1 MGLMRKA
8 IALVILPSAASFQS
22 SGSIQLCSSLPCR
35 NAFRLP
41 MHRLSMSTVKGTDLS
56 KERRLLRGVLVEALA
71 AQERKRT
78 ALESQL
84 VRAVPVSPAGV
95 AHDEEGD
102 VALLDKAAKQRDK
115 AKRRAE
121 QVPEHLAAVAAA
133 ESRLQALLDQVVSR
147 GVDFDLVRCD
157 MEEMG
162 LGTRLRTYDVDEVA
176 LKSRQ
181 WGRPDGFS
189 GLVVESPN
197 GVPILVGQRSF
208 SDPLLRRVGRGT
220 DLFFQVT
227 EGKGS
232 RVLLRT
238 SMRRDLSRS
247 PRECMEMAADL
258 AAFFSDGRR
267 AWYDDDVDVE
277 VMFTDARHVAKRG
290 SRVGQMKGNKK
301 LGTIWAR
308 PARVAELAR
317 MVQEEQGWV

>member
-1 MGLMRKA
+1 
-8 IALVILPSAASFQS
+8 
-22 SGSIQLCSSLPCR
+22 
-35 NAFRLP
+35 
-41 MHRLSMSTVKGTDLS
+41 MHRLSMSTVKGTSADRS

-71 AQERKRT
+71 AQKRKRT

-84 VRAVPVSPAGV
+84 VRAVPETSAGV

-102 VALLDKAAKQRDK
+102 DKAAKQRTK
-115 AKRRAE
+115 AMRRAE

-133 ESRLQALLDQVVSR
+133 ESRLQALLDQVASH
-147 GVDFDLVRCD
+147 GVNFDLVRCD
-157 MEEMG
+157 IEEMG
-162 LGTRLRTYDVDEVA
+162 LGNRLHTYDVDEVA

-208 SDPLLRRVGRGT
+208 SDPLLRRVGRGS

-267 AWYDDDVDVE
+267 AWYDDDERDVE

-290 SRVGQMKGNKK
+290 GRVGQMKGSKK

-308 PARVAELAR
+308 PARVAEVAR
-317 MVQEEQGWV
+317 GLQEEQGWV